1 MIDGILI
8 LNKPKGISSGVFVRK
23 LQSLFSKKK
32 KIGHAGTLDPL
43 ASGILI
49 VCIGEMTKFV
59 NFLTKENKTY
69 LAEVSVGI
77 KTVGEGSKPRTTE
90 VGFDA
95 TVPSELVDQLCQIEF
110 HRHVCCSITLT

>member
-49 VCIGEMTKFV
+49 VCIGVK
-59 NFLTKENKTY
+59 
-69 LAEVSVGI
+69 
-77 KTVGEGSKPRTTE
+77 
-90 VGFDA
+90 
-95 TVPSELVDQLCQIEF
+95 
-110 HRHVCCSITLT
+110 

>member
-43 ASGILI
+43 ACLLYTSP
-49 VCIGEMTKFV
+49 
-59 NFLTKENKTY
+59 
-69 LAEVSVGI
+69 S
-77 KTVGEGSKPRTTE
+77 PR
-90 VGFDA
+90 D
-95 TVPSELVDQLCQIEF
+95 D
-110 HRHVCCSITLT
+110 